1 MKRRV
6 HAEIKSSGARGRDRK
21 GSEDESRRGRQKRN
35 RERARENERK
45 GRYPADEP
53 AMKPR
58 RTRCLFLQSME
69 GYIHGL
75 MAVYHARLL
84 RSLSCVLGAH
94 MREREQET
102 RREREREKERNRG
115 GGQTPS
121 ERAKEREGERNKG
134 GSKDQEKVG
143 RRREERRQICLYV

>member
-115 GGQTPS
+115 GGD
-121 ERAKEREGERNKG
+121 K
-134 GSKDQEKVG
+134 
-143 RRREERRQICLYV
+143 RRQRERKRERGREIKVEARIRRK

>member
-102 RREREREKERNRG
+102 RREREREKQRG
-115 GGQTPS
+115 GD
-121 ERAKEREGERNKG
+121 K
-134 GSKDQEKVG
+134 
-143 RRREERRQICLYV
+143 RRQRERKRERGEGGREIKVEARIRRK

>member
-1 MKRRV
+1 MRTRP
-6 HAEIKSSGARGRDRK
+6 GREK
-21 GSEDESRRGRQKRN
+21 EGEKEP
-35 RERARENERK
+35 

-84 RSLSCVLGAH
+84 RSLSCVLGVH
-94 MREREQET
+94 T
-102 RREREREKERNRG
+102 RERERVCGYESN
-115 GGQTPS
+115 
-121 ERAKEREGERNKG
+121 ERERKKKG
-134 GSKDQEKVG
+134 RGTNSTRKREKA
-143 RRREERRQICLYV
+143 

>member
-21 GSEDESRRGRQKRN
+21 GSEDQRRRGRQKRE

-69 GYIHGL
+69 GYIRGL

-94 MREREQET
+94 MREREQELET
-102 RREREREKERNRG
+102 KSRDRETEGGGHKHRQREQKREKN
-115 GGQTPS
+115 
-121 ERAKEREGERNKG
+121 KEKI
-134 GSKDQEKVG
+134 KDQRG
-143 RRREERRQICLYV
+143 R

>member
-6 HAEIKSSGARGRDRK
+6 HAEIKSSGARGKDRK

-94 MREREQET
+94 MREREQGT
-102 RREREREKERNRG
+102 RREREREKQRGEDKRRQRERKR
-115 GGQTPS
+115 
-121 ERAKEREGERNKG
+121 EREGERNKDR
-134 GSKDQEKVG
+134 SKDQEKVG